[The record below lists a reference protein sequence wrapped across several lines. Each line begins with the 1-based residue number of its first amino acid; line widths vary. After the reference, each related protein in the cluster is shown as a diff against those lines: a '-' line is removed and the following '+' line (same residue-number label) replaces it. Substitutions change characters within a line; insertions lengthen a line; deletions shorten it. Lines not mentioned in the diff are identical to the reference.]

1 MRTYDMLAIA
11 NFIAHRLPNLFSLEM
26 WGGATFD
33 VALRFL
39 KEDPWERLQVLR
51 EAIPNIC
58 FQMLLRASNAVGYTA
73 YPDNVVQEFIYES
86 AAQGIDIFRV
96 FDSLNWLPNMK
107 IPMEAVRKTGRI
119 CEGAI
124 CYTGDILD
132 PKRDKYPLQYY
143 VRMAKE
149 LERMGA
155 HVLGIKD
162 MAGCANRYAAEKLV
176 RALRER
182 DRPAD
187 PLPHARHER
196 HQRGFDPESVRSRC
210 RRRGRRDRFDE
221 RNHEPAESEFDCR
234 CVEQYAARYRARS
247 GSAERG
253 GQLLGDCAHVLRSV
267 RLRLRNRERRRST
280 CTRCRAGNTRTCA
293 SRPKRWASARAGRRS
308 PRRMPT

>member
-11 NFIAHRLPNLFSLEM
+11 NFISHRLPNLFSLEM

-51 EAIPNIC
+51 KAIPNIC

-132 PKRDKYPLQYY
+132 PKRDKYPLEYY

-155 HVLGIKD
+155 HFLGIKD
-162 MAGCANRYAAEKLV
+162 MAGVCKPLCRRETGARPEERNRL
-176 RALRER
+176 
-182 DRPAD
+182 AD
-187 PLPHARHER
+187 PLPHARYER
-196 HQRGFDPESVRSRC
+196 HQRE
-210 RRRGRRDRFDE
+210 
-221 RNHEPAESEFDCR
+221 
-234 CVEQYAARYRARS
+234 
-247 GSAERG
+247 
-253 GQLLGDCAHVLRSV
+253 LRS
-267 RLRLRNRERRRST
+267 
-280 CTRCRAGNTRTCA
+280 
-293 SRPKRWASARAGRRS
+293 
-308 PRRMPT
+308 